1 MDARNHKMNTIT
13 SLLHNR
19 PFCRL
24 WAAQFAAVMVYYGL
38 TLAGAALAQQRT
50 QSSAQ
55 IGLVI
60 LSSIVPAFL
69 ASLICGA
76 VVDRWGRAQVLVVS
90 KIVRIAIALA
100 FWAGARWLP
109 TGLALATVYTVNV
122 AGAVFTQFA
131 IPAELAL
138 LPDLVDE
145 EQLLS
150 TNAVI
155 QLSILVAQGLGIV
168 ALGPLVIKLA
178 GAPAMGLVG
187 AGLCSFALILVA
199 GLPKDQPSALPN
211 QGVGAVL
218 TSLGADLQ
226 AGWRT
231 ITRDRMLR
239 LVAVQLTLASALL
252 MVLLSILP
260 NMASTQ
266 LGMGVEDMPLLMLP
280 GGLGFVLGSILLG
293 RLEKRLSRPGWI
305 ALGLTGLGLSLG
317 FLGFLS
323 GRAEGSSLTD
333 AVPFG
338 VWLLVPLIL
347 ALGLALSMVI
357 IPARTVLQEHPPAQQ
372 RARVIAAQL
381 ALANAVAV
389 FPLLLGGTL
398 ADHLGIRPVMGV
410 MSLLAMGAG
419 AIGLQ
424 HLQH

>member
-1 MDARNHKMNTIT
+1 MGTRTSKINTIAY
-13 SLLHNR
+13 LLHNR

-50 QSSAQ
+50 QSSSQ

-90 KIVRIAIALA
+90 KVVRIAIALG
-100 FWAGARWLP
+100 FWAGAQWLP

-155 QLSILVAQGLGIV
+155 QLSILLAQGLGIV

-178 GAPAMGLVG
+178 GASAMGLIG
-187 AGLCSFALILVA
+187 AGLCSVALVLVA
-199 GLPKDQPSALPN
+199 GLPKDQTSATPN
-211 QGVGAVL
+211 QRVSAVL
-218 TSLGADLQ
+218 ASLGADLKT
-226 AGWRT
+226 GWRT
-231 ITRDRMLR
+231 ITSDRMLK

-260 NMASTQ
+260 GMASTQ
-266 LGMGVEDMPLLMLP
+266 LGLGVEDMPLLMLP
-280 GGLGFVLGSILLG
+280 GGLGFILGSILLG
-293 RLEKRLSRPGWI
+293 RLERRLSRLGWI

-317 FLGFLS
+317 LLGFLS
-323 GRAEGSSLTD
+323 GRAEGSSLTE
-333 AVPFG
+333 AIPFA

-347 ALGLALSMVI
+347 ALGLALAMVI
-357 IPARTVLQEHPPAQQ
+357 IPARTVLQERPPAGQ

-389 FPLLLGGTL
+389 FPLLLGGAL

-424 HLQH
+424 HLQR